1 MDAVLLADFA
11 ARQGGF
17 SEVNFDAKLVVA
29 RRRGLADCKAV
40 DLCTGTG
47 IIPLILSYK
56 TNCSRIYGVE
66 VQQNSY
72 ERAVRSV
79 QRNGLQARVQ
89 FFRSDVK
96 DFCSGQGVCLRDS
109 VDVVTCNPPYTQGQG
124 GLTNANSAKT
134 IARHETTAGLA
145 GFRAVC
151 SAASETEGKLLH
163 GAQTRTP
170 SRHLRGRQNIRAG
183 AEGAVSGQSQ
193 RGRDPQ
199 YFAGAYG
206 QRRWERTQTAQAA
219 GCLRSRRQLYR
230 KTAKM
235 LRIITINGT
244 NHKFQIKRT
253 MTRETGNA
261 CEVCQH
267 AAAKGMTHAGH
278 SVTLKYSQGRR

>member
-1 MDAVLLADFA
+1 MTERIDQIGFGGLELIQEPAEFCYGVDAVLLADFA

-17 SEVNFDAKLVVA
+17 SEVNFDAKPVVA

-109 VDVVTCNPPYTQGQG
+109 VDVVTCNPPYTQGQS
-124 GLTNANSAKT
+124 GLTNANSAKA

-145 GFRAVC
+145 DFVQC
-151 SAASETEGKLLH
+151 AAQLLKPKGSFFMVH
-163 GAQTRTP
+163 RPARLVDICVAGRT
-170 SRHLRGRQNIRAG
+170 
-183 AEGAVSGQSQ
+183 
-193 RGRDPQ
+193 
-199 YFAGAYG
+199 YG
-206 QRRWERTQTAQAA
+206 
-219 GCLRSRRQLYR
+219 L
-230 KTAKM
+230 
-235 LRIITINGT
+235 
-244 NHKFQIKRT
+244 
-253 MTRETGNA
+253 
-261 CEVCQH
+261 
-267 AAAKGMTHAGH
+267 
-278 SVTLKYSQGRR
+278 